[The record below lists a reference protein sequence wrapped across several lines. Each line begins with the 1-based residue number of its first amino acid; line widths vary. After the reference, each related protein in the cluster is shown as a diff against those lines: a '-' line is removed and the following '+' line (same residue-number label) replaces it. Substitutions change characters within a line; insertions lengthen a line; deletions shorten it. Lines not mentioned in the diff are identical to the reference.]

1 MDYEVVIPEEAQS
14 WVSVIDTRSDLRQE
28 MLNFKVEAN
37 TQAAPRQTLV
47 ELQTNGATLETILI
61 FQEANTTRND
71 GAPGRGCPL
80 HGHER
85 QIFEHGLPAALTA
98 P

>member
-1 MDYEVVIPEEAQS
+1 
-14 WVSVIDTRSDLRQE
+14 

-61 FQEANTTRND
+61 FQEGEYDPATMVLRVEA
-71 GAPGRGCPL
+71 APPRARTPNIRTWSTC
-80 HGHER
+80 R
-85 QIFEHGLPAALTA
+85 STA